1 MKRILI
7 LFLFILKFSFCT
19 GQTDNIQTIEAR
31 LPHIKDSLRYVDALN
46 RLAILYYEKNLDT
59 TFGYTTKARE
69 IANRLEYTKGKADAL
84 NNLGIVFDLRG
95 DLQLA
100 LRYYNESYNHYKMIR
115 DSSNIIQTNMNIAM
129 VYTALGKKQKSKAMY
144 KDIFSQRGS
153 LKNDS
158 IMSLVIYNYLLQ
170 HPEAVQKDAIPGYI
184 NSAKS
189 IAIKYKDT
197 RMQLAIDQLIA
208 LNLISNNER
217 QKGVAM
223 LENTVKTTMRENN
236 FNLGVDMLMTLG
248 NLFISSDSSKAV
260 GYYKR
265 ALNIARVKGYSV
277 SAKTIVNKLYDFY
290 KAKNNEDEAFY
301 YSEQLVDLF
310 KIQEIVGNKSGID
323 YIEYAL
329 TDQQLDLA
337 RTRSKYQSSFLALAV
352 VVCIMTIIIII
363 ILWRNWKQTQKTAEA
378 LRLQFEHS
386 EATMET
392 MDVINK
398 NYALL
403 IKVVAHDLRNPIGAI
418 SAITGL
424 IPKESLTDDTV
435 EYIDLIQ
442 SSSKNCLELINELMK
457 TDFNQQQ
464 NLDKDEINVADI
476 VHQSVMLLSFRAK
489 DKKQELLLNNNI
501 QVSIIGDAE
510 KILRVISNLIV
521 NAMKFSQ
528 PDSIIY
534 INCIQL
540 EKEIRI
546 DVKDNGMGI
555 PLNLQDKIFDPFTSS
570 KRKGTNGE
578 QPFGLGLFISKQ
590 IIEAHHG
597 KIWFESEVG
606 KGSTFYFCLPIVS

>member
-59 TFGYTTKARE
+59 TFSYTTKARE

-170 HPEAVQKDAIPGYI
+170 HPEAVPKASVPSYI

-392 MDVINK
+392 MDIINK

-464 NLDKDEINVADI
+464 NLDKDEINIADL

-489 DKKQELLLNNNI
+489 DKKQQLLLNNNI

-597 KIWFESEVG
+597 KIWFESEAG